1 MDLMIHFLWLF
12 LLTNDSIRSM
22 VGLFFATFCQ
32 NLLDGLLFF
41 QQKGSNDALTNA
53 SMAQGSSVNARY
65 LALALLGALVL
76 GTAQVLN
83 ALERIFAVPAFGS
96 LAGLVDALGLQTTTR
111 CSNCLQL
118 VLFCVVAVARISCP
132 AAVRHDG
139 IVLWKKGKKRNCGGR
154 EKESVSRVYLRTERK
169 QIYVCLLL
177 AMGMGMG
184 VGVDGLTGRGQKTN
198 VAFAVVKLVA
208 LSLVAVISRVTS

>member
-41 QQKGSNDALTNA
+41 QQKGANDALTNA
-53 SMAQGSSVNARY
+53 SMAQGSSVNTRY

-154 EKESVSRVYLRTERK
+154 GEKRECEPSIF
-169 QIYVCLLL
+169 Q
-177 AMGMGMG
+177 
-184 VGVDGLTGRGQKTN
+184 N
-198 VAFAVVKLVA
+198 
-208 LSLVAVISRVTS
+208 